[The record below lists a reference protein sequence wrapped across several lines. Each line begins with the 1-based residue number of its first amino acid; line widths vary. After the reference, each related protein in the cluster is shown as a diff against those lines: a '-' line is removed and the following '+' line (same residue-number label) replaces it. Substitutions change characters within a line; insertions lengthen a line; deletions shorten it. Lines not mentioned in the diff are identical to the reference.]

1 MSSALCSVYTQE
13 QLTDKDNN
21 PSRALHH
28 PHTQLILQ
36 VGLGVILEKCL
47 MLNFSLEIMSLL
59 NMLSGIMDQHGDTV
73 QQAALLAYLKQ
84 GEEAQP
90 YLEAVLAARLAGTV
104 YKTLS
109 KDDQYEAARNETI
122 LSIAKWV
129 KEHPRATQV

>member
-1 MSSALCSVYTQE
+1 
-13 QLTDKDNN
+13 
-21 PSRALHH
+21 
-28 PHTQLILQ
+28 
-36 VGLGVILEKCL
+36 
-47 MLNFSLEIMSLL
+47 MSLL
-59 NMLSGIMDQHGDTV
+59 NMLSGLLDQQGDTV

-122 LSIAKWV
+122 LCIAKWV
-129 KEHPRATQV
+129 KEHPRATQSQTQEEVNRQILLFKEKIEKI

>member
-1 MSSALCSVYTQE
+1 
-13 QLTDKDNN
+13 
-21 PSRALHH
+21 
-28 PHTQLILQ
+28 
-36 VGLGVILEKCL
+36 
-47 MLNFSLEIMSLL
+47 
-59 NMLSGIMDQHGDTV
+59 MLSGLMDQHGDTV

-129 KEHPRATQV
+129 KEHPRATQVGVDDESDGGANNDIIQSQTQEEVNRQIILFKDKIERI

>member
-1 MSSALCSVYTQE
+1 MTSALFSVYTQE

-28 PHTQLILQ
+28 PQTQLILQ
-36 VGLGVILEKCL
+36 VGLGLILEKCL

-129 KEHPRATQV
+129 KDHPRATQV